1 MLTTKEQAQSLLNSI
16 SVGQDELSIINQL
29 MTVSSDVIKEM
40 VAIIKESN
48 ICQCERDKITL
59 EFYDKSCD
67 KILEIIGNPDLSE
80 TKTKDLTNLF
90 RELEQRR
97 QKEKDKQ
104 DKNTREG
111 KNSTYL
117 FLTGSIL
124 GVIALVL
131 LCGKQQ
137 Q

>member
-80 TKTKDLTNLF
+80 TKTKDLINLF
-90 RELEQRR
+90 RELEQLR

-104 DKNTREG
+104 DKNTRDG

-117 FLTGSIL
+117 FLTGSLL

>member
-80 TKTKDLTNLF
+80 TKTKDLINLF
-90 RELEQRR
+90 RELEQLR

-117 FLTGSIL
+117 FLTGSLL